1 MVQCVHRSLLTNNFH
16 NKMSQVMSDSR
27 TSDLI
32 MSLLHQNDI
41 EAEVPEVKGI
51 VMAERILVKGLE
63 KLCKMIELGTT
74 HEELVLQWQGIN
86 RFIDLYL
93 KRKDDIFHTLLCLPS
108 CGPSFMLLMQI
119 KSE

>member
-1 MVQCVHRSLLTNNFH
+1 
-16 NKMSQVMSDSR
+16 MSQVMSDSR

-93 KRKDDIFHTLLCLPS
+93 KRKDELIFLIDRL
-108 CGPSFMLLMQI
+108 MLAMYAQMTWSYSKL
-119 KSE
+119 